1 MRIASYN
8 VENLFAR
15 AKALNQDSWAAGR
28 PVLQAHAELSQL
40 LQEDT
45 YDDAVK
51 TRILMLLDK
60 LGLTRSDES
69 EFVRLRKIRGR
80 LLRRPRS
87 GPVEVVAAGRARWIG
102 WVELKTE
109 HVDELAMKHTAM
121 VIRDLDADVLGV
133 VEADNRPV

>member
-8 VENLFAR
+8 VENLFPR

-40 LQEDT
+40 LQENV

-51 TRILMLLDK
+51 TLILLLLNE

-69 EFVRLRKIRGR
+69 QFVRLRKIRGR
-80 LLRRPRS
+80 LLKRPRS
-87 GPVEVVAAGRARWIG
+87 GTVEVVAAGRDSWIG

-109 HVDELAMKHTAM
+109 QVDELAMK
-121 VIRDLDADVLGV
+121 
-133 VEADNRPV
+133 